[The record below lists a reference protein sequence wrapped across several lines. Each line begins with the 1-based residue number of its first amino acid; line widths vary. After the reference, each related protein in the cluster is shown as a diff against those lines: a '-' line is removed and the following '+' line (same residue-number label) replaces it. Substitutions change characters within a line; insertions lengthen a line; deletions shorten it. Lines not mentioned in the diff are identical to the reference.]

1 MLLNWILLNE
11 PYPIELFVKYPVI
24 VIFYK
29 YNEEF
34 PVCVKDPFILNPHID
49 IDDDAEFIIMLK
61 FNKQTPLISVLT
73 QLIDK
78 FNALIIKSVAF
89 V

>member
-1 MLLNWILLNE
+1 
-11 PYPIELFVKYPVI
+11 
-24 VIFYK
+24 
-29 YNEEF
+29 
-34 PVCVKDPFILNPHID
+34 VCVKDPFILNPHID